1 MKPHEKK
8 VTNISQQLPI
18 WYPGKSSISA
28 KVKNRPFWNYSPI
41 FSQNKKGR
49 KRISTWC
56 VVICHQHF
64 IKGIGELLPDAA
76 IIFDK
81 FHVMKMV
88 NQAVDEVR
96 REEQKGNRFLKKTR
110 FLWLKNPKNLT
121 ERQQKGWDHW
131 RRWILKLSELTISS
145 YLFKCFGRFQ
155 IPISLKSTSRNGFSG
170 RLIVDF
176 NHSSPS
182 RIRSLDGILNYF
194 TNKVTNGLL
203 EGLNSL
209 IQSLKA
215 NARGYC
221 NDDNFMI
228 MIYLRHG
235 LLDLHLPIWNVRETY
250 FL

>member
-1 MKPHEKK
+1 VGIDE
-8 VTNISQQLPI
+8 TS
-18 WYPGKSSISA
+18 
-28 KVKNRPFWNYSPI
+28 R
-41 FSQNKKGR
+41 KKGH
-49 KRISTWC
+49 KYISTIADLISGKIIY
-56 VVICHQHF
+56 ICKGKDSAVLKLFSDFFTKHEGKKENIDLVCCDMSPAF
-64 IKGIGELLPDAA
+64 IKGIGEQLPDAA

-121 ERQQKGWDHW
+121 ERQQKELGPLKDMNLKTV
-131 RRWILKLSELTISS
+131 RAYNLKLSFQMFWTIPDSNLAEE
-145 YLFKCFGRFQ
+145 YLKKWFFWATHSRLQPF
-155 IPISLKSTSRNGFSG
+155 ISLAYTIK
-170 RLIVDF
+170 D
-176 NHSSPS
+176 HWM
-182 RIRSLDGILNYF
+182 GILNYF

-221 NDDNFMI
+221 NDDNFMT

-235 LLDLHLPIWNVRETY
+235 LLDLNLPI
-250 FL
+250 